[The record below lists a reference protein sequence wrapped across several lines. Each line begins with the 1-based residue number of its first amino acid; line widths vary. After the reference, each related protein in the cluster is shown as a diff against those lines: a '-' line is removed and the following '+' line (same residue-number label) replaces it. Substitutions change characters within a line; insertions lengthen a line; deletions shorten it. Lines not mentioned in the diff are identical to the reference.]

1 MYDKDTDKFIEE
13 VLKPY
18 FKRQK
23 YNDADE
29 LYEAILER
37 EKEFIKLLNTKQRI
51 AFVELRSMFERYA
64 DLLQQDSFSN
74 GFFEGIG
81 CG

>member
-23 YNDADE
+23 YYDADE
-29 LYEAILER
+29 LYNAISAK
-37 EKEFIKLLNTKQRI
+37 EKNL
-51 AFVELRSMFERYA
+51 
-64 DLLQQDSFSN
+64 
-74 GFFEGIG
+74 
-81 CG
+81 